1 MLILK
6 NIVRSAIFLLFLSFF
21 FLQCHKEN
29 TGLLSDEQEEELG
42 RKTDS
47 IIAGSPDLFPIFDTG
62 VYHNAYATIDTLIGE
77 ILATKYIQR
86 KNIFTYRV
94 KIINSNKIFAF
105 TVPGGYLYVY
115 SGLINQ
121 LEDGSQFAGL
131 MAHLVAHIDRRH
143 ITRNLESKYPF
154 DALLSVVWKDN
165 PGLTDEI
172 AGYLTS
178 DATSS
183 AFTFQQ
189 EKEADEYAVKYLT
202 GTDYDSRGILEF
214 YKRIDQISQA
224 GNNPEI
230 LNTHPDPG
238 NRLDNIL
245 KVWEDA
251 GSPEGDLYIIEYNTF
266 KQRLGI

>member
-1 MLILK
+1 MFK
-6 NIVRSAIFLLFLSFF
+6 NIAITVILLLFISFF
-21 FLQCHKEN
+21 SLQCHKEN
-29 TGLLSDEQEEELG
+29 TGLLSDEQEAELG

-47 IIAGSPDLFPIFDTG
+47 IVAVSPELFPIFDTG
-62 VYHNAYATIDTLIGE
+62 VYHNAYATIDTLISE
-77 ILATKYIQR
+77 ILATNYIQR
-86 KNIFTYRV
+86 KNVFTYRV

-105 TVPGGYLYVY
+105 VLPGGYLYVY

-121 LEDGSQFAGL
+121 LENKSQFAGI

-154 DALLSVVWKDN
+154 DALLSVVWKNN
-165 PGLTDEI
+165 PSLTDEI

-189 EKEADEYAVKYLT
+189 ENEADEYAVKYLT
-202 GTDYDSRGILEF
+202 VTDYDSRGILEF
-214 YKRIDQISQA
+214 YNRIDKIKQA

-230 LNTHPDPG
+230 FNTHPDPG
-238 NRLDNIL
+238 DRTENIL

-251 GSPEGDLYIIEYNTF
+251 GSPEGDLYINEYNTF
-266 KQRLGI
+266 KQMLAN